1 MPTDPGSH
9 HDKARAPGTSR
20 SERRWIPFAVLQA
33 GELGVAVSFAVLS
46 VHVHNPVLLLGSA
59 GLLTLLALTAD
70 GPLGVLRICGQR
82 LHVHLVAVTA
92 VLIAFAPVLP
102 ALRPDIEGILVT
114 TFGAVG
120 LLRLATLTRLRRPV
134 EGGRRSRASAPV
146 IDTTGTM
153 SPTASTASPNPP
165 AAPAAGLAGPEAES
179 ALYRTGRAAAAASAA
194 GRGVVER
201 NRPEVEAH
209 VRRGL
214 RKAGRTVGRWTSG
227 TSGVPEDRSS

>member
-1 MPTDPGSH
+1 VPTDPGS
-9 HDKARAPGTSR
+9 DQDQARASDRSR
-20 SERRWIPFAVLQA
+20 SARRWIPFPFLQA

-46 VHVHNPVLLLGSA
+46 VHVHNPVLLLAAA
-59 GLLTLLALTAD
+59 GLVTLLALTAD
-70 GPLGVLRICGQR
+70 GPLGVFRICGQR

-120 LLRLATLTRLRRPV
+120 LLRLSTLTRVQGPL
-134 EGGRRSRASAPV
+134 GSGQRRSRGSAAV
-146 IDTTGTM
+146 IDATATVS
-153 SPTASTASPNPP
+153 SPAATAGPDPTRPPP
-165 AAPAAGLAGPEAES
+165 AGPAGES
-179 ALYRTGRAAAAASAA
+179 ALYRTGRAAGVASTA
-194 GRGVVER
+194 GRRVVER
-201 NRPEVEAH
+201 NRPAVEAQ

-227 TSGVPEDRSS
+227 TSGAPEDPSS